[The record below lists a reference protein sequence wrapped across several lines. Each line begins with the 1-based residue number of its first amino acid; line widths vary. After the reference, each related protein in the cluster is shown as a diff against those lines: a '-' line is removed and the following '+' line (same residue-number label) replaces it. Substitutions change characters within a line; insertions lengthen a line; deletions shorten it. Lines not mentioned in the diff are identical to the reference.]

1 MRIEDIAKKY
11 IRLEC
16 QKNKNTF
23 ELNEINTCK
32 HILNLWSSMGNNDL
46 KRLFQCII
54 EHRNPSAYNVKIL
67 ENNVFNDELKRI
79 VSNIFYAYLLSVK
92 NEYTLDEKFIL
103 EWKNVYDSLY
113 REEIDENIESDD
125 YFLKEYIKSNKT
137 LMYKYILDNHFSNK
151 FLENKLIV
159 LKGWRSATP
168 IINSYFRSDY
178 CNGGGFYININGTG
192 IVIDPGCNFIK
203 NMHEQG
209 IRIFDI
215 QYVIVTHNHIDH
227 NASVM
232 ELQNL
237 NYEYNNFIAK
247 NSNNVLNHKK
257 LPKNYPNKIMWIV
270 DKETSISLKSNTD
283 FSVPIKS
290 YAGNN
295 IIINEINV
303 PNLETDID
311 EDKLNHLPSKKFV
324 NDTAVANYEIEK
336 TNGAIELTF
345 FRTYHMKNSYG
356 LCIKSEINQELIS
369 IGFTSDTGY
378 FSKLPIHLCDCNII
392 IENISE
398 LIKED
403 LNANEIHN
411 KANHLKLNGCI
422 KTISK
427 MKTPPKL
434 AIISEFWGGKDDIR
448 LFIIKRIKE
457 SIVKFSRMDEV
468 TEIEPTQILAAD
480 IGLTIKLDNYTVRC
494 SACGNEV
501 PLKKITTVQNEKYGQ
516 LKYICHRCHV

>member
-11 IRLEC
+11 IRLKR
-16 QKNKNTF
+16 QKNKNAF
-23 ELNEINTCK
+23 DLNEIDTFE
-32 HILNLWSSMGNNDL
+32 HILKLWSSMGNDAL
-46 KRLFQCII
+46 KKLFECII
-54 EHRNPSAYNVKIL
+54 EQKDPSAYNVKIL
-67 ENNVFNDELKRI
+67 DGNVFNDELKRI
-79 VSNIFYAYLLSVK
+79 VANIFCSYLSSVK
-92 NEYTLDEKFIL
+92 KEYTLDENFIS
-103 EWKNVYDSLY
+103 EWENIYDSLY
-113 REEIDENIESDD
+113 REESDENVESDD

-159 LKGWRSATP
+159 LKGWSSATP
-168 IINSYFRSDY
+168 IINSYFRNDY
-178 CNGGGFYININGTG
+178 CNGGGFYINIKGTG

-237 NYEYNNFIAK
+237 NYEYNNFIAN

-257 LPKNYPNKIMWIV
+257 LPKNYPNKIIWIV
-270 DKETSISLKSNTD
+270 DQETSISLKNNPD
-283 FSVPIKS
+283 FLAPIKS
-290 YAGNN
+290 SAGD
-295 IIINEINV
+295 IIINEITV
-303 PNLETDID
+303 PDLGTDSD
-311 EDKLNHLPSKKFV
+311 EEKHGFLPSKKFV

-336 TNGAIELTF
+336 PTGAIELTF

-356 LCIKSEINQELIS
+356 LCIKSEIDQESIS

-378 FSKLPIHLCDCNII
+378 FQKLPIHLCDCNII

-398 LIKED
+398 LSKED
-403 LNANEIHN
+403 LNVDDIQN

-422 KTISK
+422 KTISR

-434 AIISEFWGGKDDIR
+434 AVISEFWGGKDDIR
-448 LFIIKRIKE
+448 LFIIRRIKE
-457 SIVKFSRMDEV
+457 SIVKSSKMDGLAEK
-468 TEIEPTQILAAD
+468 EPTQVLAAD
-480 IGLTIKLDNYTVRC
+480 IGLTIKLNNYTVRC

-501 PLKKITTVQNEKYGQ
+501 PLKTITTVQDEKYGQ